1 MKRTQTV
8 VIAFLT
14 ALAIIMS
21 AVYGCALTDDNKL
34 YGDLDGDNIIT
45 AADALTV
52 LRYSVDFEDYSDEQF
67 LLSDVDGDGNLT
79 AADALDILR
88 YSVDLTVETK
98 VGKIFVEQAY
108 PQDTDTSTD
117 TSTQTDTDTST
128 DTSTDTNTD
137 TESGSKSLV
146 AYFSRTGHTEVI
158 AQHIIELT
166 GADSFVI
173 EAALPYSDEDIEYNT
188 DCRANREQ
196 NDKTVRP
203 EIAGT
208 VENIRQ
214 YDTIYLGYPIWWGQ
228 EPRIIDTFLESYD
241 LSGITIIPFCTSASS
256 GISQSESNIK
266 ELGVQ
271 FGDVL
276 PGRRFAIGSGKEEVK
291 EWLDSLFPK

>member
-1 MKRTQTV
+1 MKRTRTV

-45 AADALTV
+45 AADALIV
-52 LRYSVDFEDYSDEQF
+52 LRYSVDLEDYSDEQF
-67 LLSDVDGDGNLT
+67 LLSDIDGDGNLT

-98 VGKIFVEQAY
+98 VGKNYDNEDY
-108 PQDTDTSTD
+108 PQDSDTT
-117 TSTQTDTDTST
+117 
-128 DTSTDTNTD
+128 TDTNTNTEESTD
-137 TESGSKSLV
+137 TESASKTLV

-173 EAALPYSDEDIEYNT
+173 EAAIPYSDEDIEYNT

-203 EIAGT
+203 EIAGK
-208 VENIRQ
+208 VDNIRQ

-266 ELGVQ
+266 GLGVQ
-271 FGDVL
+271 LGDVL

-291 EWLDSLFPK
+291 EWLDSLNVN